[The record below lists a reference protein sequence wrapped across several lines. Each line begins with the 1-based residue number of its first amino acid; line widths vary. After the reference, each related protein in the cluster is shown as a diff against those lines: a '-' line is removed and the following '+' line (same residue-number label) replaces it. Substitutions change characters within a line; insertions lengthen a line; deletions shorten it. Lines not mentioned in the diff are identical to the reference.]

1 MIIMRLFCLR
11 LLFIASLLSLVVA
24 CDSGK
29 EFSLL
34 NGEQKSLSDYN
45 GRWLV
50 VNFWA
55 EWCPPCLEEI
65 PELNL
70 LAQENDDI
78 QVIGVSFDRLP
89 NDELSALSEKLD
101 IQYPVVATEPMPYLP
116 MERPQS
122 LPASYIVTPKGEI
135 MGPLMGKVDRH
146 KIVELIEKVKSA
158 QAAE

>member
-1 MIIMRLFCLR
+1 MIIMRHLCLR
-11 LLFIASLLSLVVA
+11 LLLTGLAALSLAA
-24 CDSGK
+24 CDNSK

-34 NGEQKSLSDYN
+34 NGEQKNLSDYR
-45 GRWLV
+45 GDWLV

-70 LAQENDDI
+70 LAQENDNI
-78 QVIGVSFDRLP
+78 KVLGVSFDKLP
-89 NDELSALSEKLD
+89 NDELSALIEKLD

-116 MERPQS
+116 MERPLS

-146 KIVELIEKVKSA
+146 KIVEIIEKVQSA
-158 QAAE
+158 QTAN

>member
-1 MIIMRLFCLR
+1 MIIMRYLCLR
-11 LLFIASLLSLVVA
+11 LLLIGLAALSLAA
-24 CDSGK
+24 CDNSK

-34 NGEQKSLSDYN
+34 NGEQKNLSDYR
-45 GRWLV
+45 GDWLV

-70 LAQENDDI
+70 LAQENDNI
-78 QVIGVSFDRLP
+78 KVLGVSFDKLS
-89 NDELSALSEKLD
+89 NDELSALTEKLD

-116 MERPQS
+116 MERPLS

-146 KIVELIEKVKSA
+146 KIVEIIEKVQSA
-158 QAAE
+158 QTAN